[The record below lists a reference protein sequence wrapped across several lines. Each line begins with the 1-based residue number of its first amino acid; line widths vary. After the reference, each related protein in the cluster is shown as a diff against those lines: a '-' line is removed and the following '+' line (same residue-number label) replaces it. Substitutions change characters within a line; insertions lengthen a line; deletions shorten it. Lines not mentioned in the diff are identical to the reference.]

1 MDENL
6 SQSDLIEN
14 DSTKKRIAIIGRW
27 MPVHKGHKKFLVEL
41 AKNSNVEKIIIM
53 IGSCYERSNTRYAI
67 TANEREKMIRAVMKR
82 EEIPEDKF
90 EIIPISDYP
99 TFDEWF
105 KKVLK
110 ICEDKKITHFCT
122 GNKEDILDIIEKNNI
137 HIGMKIINP
146 EENSDFPH
154 HATEIRDMIING
166 EYDKLK
172 DLIPDEVHPLLFK
185 YTFKEIIAAS
195 NDRSINFIKGRQA
208 VDIVFLVKDVN
219 DGKLYTLAGNRPVD
233 KEDFPGSIAFPGG
246 SINEFE
252 TATNAAIRI
261 FKEETGLEIV
271 MIDNSLEPAI
281 IQFKGVKKPSLEQM
295 YVNGIYG
302 SDDNEKN
309 GTKGGSSQC
318 FTIYLEGDIDE
329 YKMLI
334 SPKDGLTDVRFYDV
348 EKISKKQLAFEH
360 NEMLTKAI
368 NMSEAYPRLHRSGD
382 SHKSVRD
389 TFVISFVGA
398 SGTGKSTAALGT
410 AFKLK
415 KMAKSV
421 EYVEEFAKGLV
432 YTDSLERYIP
442 NQTYIIAEQYKKIYD
457 LLGKVDYVISDAGL
471 QISALHS
478 SGEDEIEKLAWYL
491 TGKINQFT
499 ILIER
504 DPEKIK
510 YEQDGRL
517 EDEEESKLFGEK
529 FEKYMKANNAQYV
542 KVVGSDAAIEMALKV
557 IEEREIQN
565 SKS

>member
-1 MDENL
+1 
-6 SQSDLIEN
+6 
-14 DSTKKRIAIIGRW
+14 
-27 MPVHKGHKKFLVEL
+27 
-41 AKNSNVEKIIIM
+41 
-53 IGSCYERSNTRYAI
+53 
-67 TANEREKMIRAVMKR
+67 
-82 EEIPEDKF
+82 
-90 EIIPISDYP
+90 
-99 TFDEWF
+99 
-105 KKVLK
+105 
-110 ICEDKKITHFCT
+110 
-122 GNKEDILDIIEKNNI
+122 
-137 HIGMKIINP
+137 
-146 EENSDFPH
+146 
-154 HATEIRDMIING
+154 
-166 EYDKLK
+166 
-172 DLIPDEVHPLLFK
+172 
-185 YTFKEIIAAS
+185 
-195 NDRSINFIKGRQA
+195 
-208 VDIVFLVKDVN
+208 
-219 DGKLYTLAGNRPVD
+219 
-233 KEDFPGSIAFPGG
+233 
-246 SINEFE
+246 
-252 TATNAAIRI
+252 
-261 FKEETGLEIV
+261 
-271 MIDNSLEPAI
+271 
-281 IQFKGVKKPSLEQM
+281 
-295 YVNGIYG
+295 
-302 SDDNEKN
+302 
-309 GTKGGSSQC
+309 
-318 FTIYLEGDIDE
+318 
-329 YKMLI
+329 
-334 SPKDGLTDVRFYDV
+334 
-348 EKISKKQLAFEH
+348 
-360 NEMLTKAI
+360 MLTKAI

-478 SGEDEIEKLAWYL
+478 SGEDEIEKLAWYV